1 MKTAIFGFSGS
12 GKTDMFAALAG
23 EKAAAAGNRAM
34 VKVPEPRLDPLIAL
48 FKPKKVSLSEIEYL
62 DVPGGGGKGHGLGEK
77 VLNDIRPYD
86 CLLCTLDAFS
96 GLVDPKQQYGAVEA
110 DLLVS
115 DLAVIEKR
123 QERMASDKKKNK
135 DLVDSN
141 EEECLAKARALLDD
155 EKPLRVDP
163 VLCNEPRMR
172 GYRFLTAKPILYTW
186 NIAEKDMGAYEL
198 PADGLSQMHMAV
210 SARLERELAAIEDPE
225 DRAMFLADLGLT
237 ESALSMVIS
246 RTYKL
251 LGLMSF
257 LTAGPPEVR
266 SWPVR
271 VGATAPEAAGVIHT
285 DFQKGFIRAEVIGYQ
300 DFLKAGDFKKAK
312 ELGLARLEGKDYYVQ
327 DGDIIEFRFNV

>member
-1 MKTAIFGFSGS
+1 
-12 GKTDMFAALAG
+12 
-23 EKAAAAGNRAM
+23 
-34 VKVPEPRLDPLIAL
+34 PLIKL
-48 FKPKKVSLSEIEYL
+48 FTPKKVTLSEIEYL

-86 CLLCTLDAFS
+86 CLLCVLDAFS
-96 GLVDPKQQYGAVEA
+96 GMADPKQQYGAVEA

-135 DLVDSN
+135 ELVDLK
-141 EEECLAKARALLDD
+141 EEECLAKARALLDA

-163 VLCNEPRMR
+163 ALCNEPCMR
-172 GYRFLTAKPILYTW
+172 GYRFLSAKPILYTW
-186 NIAEKDMGAYEL
+186 NIAEKDMGTYAL
-198 PADGLSQMHMAV
+198 PDDGLSQMHMAV

-225 DRAMFLADLGLT
+225 DRAMFLTDLGLT

-271 VGATAPEAAGVIHT
+271 VGSTAPEAAGVIHT
-285 DFQKGFIRAEVIGYQ
+285 DFQKGFIRAEVIGYD